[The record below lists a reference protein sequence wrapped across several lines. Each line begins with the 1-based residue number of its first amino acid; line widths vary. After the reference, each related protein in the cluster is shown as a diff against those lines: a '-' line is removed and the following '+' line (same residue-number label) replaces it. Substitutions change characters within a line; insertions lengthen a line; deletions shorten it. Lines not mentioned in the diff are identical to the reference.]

1 MNWTDIKIT
10 FWMAAGNVKALVKT
24 LNRWFTYARE
34 LLYWPVQQYNLDTAA
49 LFIIDMIAW
58 ERDIQRYNNEPEEL
72 YRLRVK
78 HAYQNA
84 RDAGSVAGFKAIWAR
99 CGLGEVNVIE
109 RIDGEDW
116 DIVLLS
122 ADVTTISKNET
133 LINLLIE
140 KYGRTCRRYQLRTV
154 STAKVEIYTTNIT
167 AGLSIS
173 IATSATALLLSTP
186 SNALTL
192 NNAFLKINGQYLT
205 YTQE

>member
-1 MNWTDIKIT
+1 MDWQEIKLT
-10 FWMAAGNVKALVKT
+10 FWMAKGNTIALVKT
-24 LNRWFTYARE
+24 LNRWFTYIRD
-34 LLYWPVQQYNLDTAA
+34 LLYWPVQQYDIETAA
-49 LFIIDMIAW
+49 LFIVDMIAW
-58 ERDIQRYNNEPEEL
+58 ERDVQRYKNEPENL

-84 RDAGSVAGFKAIWAR
+84 LDAGTVAGFKAIWTR
-99 CGLGEVNVIE
+99 CGLGEVDIIE

-122 ADVTTISKNET
+122 ADATTISKNET

-154 STAKVEIYTTNIT
+154 STAKVEIYTTNVT

-173 IATSATALLLSTP
+173 VATAVTALAASTP
-186 SNALTL
+186 PNALTL
-192 NNAFLKINGQYLT
+192 NNAFLKLNGQYLT
-205 YTQE
+205 YT